1 VAEKEIIAQAD
12 RNRARMRVT
21 DAAERRRM
29 LTELQTMLADRAKAR
44 DYLLRTSMITGLR
57 SAAQVE

>member
-1 VAEKEIIAQAD
+1 VAEKEILAQAD

-21 DAAERRRM
+21 DSARRREM
-29 LTELQTMLADRAKAR
+29 LTELQAMLADPAKAR
-44 DYLLRTSMITGLR
+44 DYLLRSSMIAGLR